1 MYIPWIADDCHKQV
15 AIVGVC
21 KNAGKTTLLNAVMQ
35 QHNSIKWGV
44 MSTGRDGEHEDV
56 LYKTPKPSVEI
67 AMGSMFCSYASVIN
81 DHGSNV
87 SILKKT
93 RWLSGGKP
101 IWIAKAEQDIHTE
114 ICGPQS
120 VKDLAA
126 CALLLLSL
134 GAEKIIIDGSLD
146 RKSIVLSD
154 SLDAIILVIGAGF
167 GDMKSINTE
176 LKRLLSLAAIPVA
189 VGLGTD
195 VTKRLLEGESIKL
208 NQDKRWVNTG
218 FKSLIGNEKSIIE
231 LIVEAVNPSALY
243 IPGAYTSAVNA
254 RLADAISNLQVV
266 VRNPE
271 CIKLSDVELSSFIA
285 NRSPQ
290 CLIPLKIKAI
300 AINANAI
307 GAASIDADLLR
318 NSLRKDFPKL
328 ELIDL
333 MEV

>member
-21 KNAGKTTLLNAVMQ
+21 KNAGKTTFLNALMQ
-35 QHNSIKWGV
+35 QHNYIKWGV
-44 MSTGRDGEHEDV
+44 MSTGRDGEPEDV
-56 LYKTPKPSVEI
+56 LFKTPKPRVSLGR
-67 AMGSMFCSYASVIN
+67 GSLFCSYSSCIN

-93 RWLSGGKP
+93 MWLSGGKP

-120 VKDLAA
+120 VKDLTA
-126 CALLLLSL
+126 CAALLLSL
-134 GAEKIIIDGSLD
+134 GAEKVIIDGSLD

-154 SLDAIILVIGAGF
+154 SLDTIILVIGAGF
-167 GDMKSINTE
+167 GDIKSINTE
-176 LKRLLSLAAIPVA
+176 LKRLLSLAAIPIA
-189 VGLGTD
+189 EELGTD
-195 VTKRLLEGESIKL
+195 VAKRLLDGESIRLKL
-208 NQDKRWVNTG
+208 DKRWVNTG

-231 LIVEAVNPSALY
+231 LIGKAVKPSALY

-254 RLADAISNLQVV
+254 RLANAISNLQVV

-271 CIKLSDVELSSFIA
+271 CIKLSDGELSSFIS
-285 NRSPQ
+285 NRNPQ

-300 AINANAI
+300 AINANAV